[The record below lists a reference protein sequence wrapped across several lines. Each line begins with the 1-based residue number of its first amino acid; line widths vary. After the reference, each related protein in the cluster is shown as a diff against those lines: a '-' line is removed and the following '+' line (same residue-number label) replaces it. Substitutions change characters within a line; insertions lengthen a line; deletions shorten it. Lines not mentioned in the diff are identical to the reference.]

1 MIQILI
7 LTANIHWVLGIVLD
21 STSALHHTHFI
32 FHALC
37 MCWCSKGSRHT
48 CLPSPSAVRSA
59 PDWVG
64 NHPVKPDPQEGGSV
78 LAGVCLSFSSLSRMG
93 LGCRGQQDIPHHL
106 AGANCCGS
114 QRKLMWYI
122 LTNYPLRE
130 RNLRTHTDTHR
141 HTYAHMHT
149 FIYAHTHRHT
159 HSGLGLYAEIV
170 PVKENK
176 KQLSPSF
183 PSIEKK
189 HS

>member
-114 QRKLMWYI
+114 QRKLMCVEVH
-122 LTNYPLRE
+122 TNQLPSE
-130 RNLRTHTDTHR
+130 GEKPAHAHR
-141 HTYAHMHT
+141 HTQTHLCTHAHIYICTHT
-149 FIYAHTHRHT
+149 
-159 HSGLGLYAEIV
+159 
-170 PVKENK
+170 
-176 KQLSPSF
+176 
-183 PSIEKK
+183 
-189 HS
+189 